1 MTNETSRT
9 WWQQEIFYQIYPA
22 SFKDSNNDG
31 IGDLPGITAELPKL
45 KELGITTIWLSPVY
59 KSPMVDNGYDIA
71 DYQAI
76 DPRFGTMTDFDQLMA
91 TAKDLGIK
99 VVMDLVVN
107 HTSDQHRWFQAAL
120 KDPASPYRDFY
131 IFRQGHDGQPPNNKL
146 RRWLV
151 MDSGS
156 RRAQHL
162 LSPRLFPTTTGPEL
176 GKSEVAASH
185 L

>member
-76 DPRFGTMTDFDQLMA
+76 DPRFGTMADFDQLIA

-107 HTSDQHRWFQAAL
+107 HTSDQHGGFKRR
-120 KDPASPYRDFY
+120 SRIRTHHIETS
-131 IFRQGHDGQPPNNKL
+131 IFSAK
-146 RRWLV
+146 V
-151 MDSGS
+151 MMVS
-156 RRAQHL
+156 RR
-162 LSPRLFPTTTGPEL
+162 TTGAQTSALARHGQRFPV
-176 GKSEVAASH
+176 SPTPIITTSFPH
-185 L
+185 NNRT